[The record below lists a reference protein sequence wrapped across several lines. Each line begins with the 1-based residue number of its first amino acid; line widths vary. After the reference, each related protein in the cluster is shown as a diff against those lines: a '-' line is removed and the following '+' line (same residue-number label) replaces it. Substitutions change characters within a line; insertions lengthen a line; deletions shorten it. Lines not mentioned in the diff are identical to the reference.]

1 MLTSRLHRF
10 FVSLAAAIAL
20 ALAVP
25 APALAERLGTDVI
38 CGQAVS
44 DSGIAES
51 DAPDLTCSHAIVVGQ
66 DGTVYF
72 ERDADAEVKI
82 ASITKVMTAVVALE
96 NAKLTD
102 TVTVDHVA
110 ATVGESSANL
120 AEGDTMPLSEALKG
134 LMVPSGNDAAI
145 AIATSVGAL
154 IDPSSANPYQT
165 FVDAMNKKASELGLS
180 HTVYSNPHGLDD
192 GQWAGELHS
201 TARDV
206 ATLFAYAMKN
216 KDFRA
221 IEEDT
226 NDVISVTGADG
237 AQRQIELHRTNKTLE
252 KNGNIGGK
260 TGSTDTAGECFVG
273 AYTRDQGGEIYAV
286 NLGSTSNDA
295 RWSDALALANWY
307 YDHVVA
313 YPVATSART
322 TAEGEPLMARVVL
335 SDWSDKKLDVTVGDS
350 SQTVELFSLA
360 GKVSEKD
367 DLKAVAGAVTKGQ
380 EVGTLKVYQGKKRVA
395 TAKLVAAE
403 DQAAPSPFEWF
414 MVHVDRLVRAVM
426 GEPEEDQ
433 VQAFYTTPDATGLDA
448 AA

>member
-1 MLTSRLHRF
+1 MLTSRLHRL

-51 DAPDLTCSHAIVVGQ
+51 DAPDLTCSHAIVIGQ

-110 ATVGESSANL
+110 ATVGESTANL

-154 IDPSSANPYQT
+154 IDPSSTNPYQT

-237 AQRQIELHRTNKTLE
+237 AQRQIELHRTNKTLG

-273 AYTRDQGGEIYAV
+273 AYMRDQGGEIYAV

-367 DLKAVAGAVTKGQ
+367 DLKAVAGVVTKGQ

>member
-1 MLTSRLHRF
+1 MLTSRLHRL

-237 AQRQIELHRTNKTLE
+237 AQRQIELHRTNKTLG

-273 AYTRDQGGEIYAV
+273 AYTRDQGEEIYAV